1 MSKPLAW
8 GAVLIIL
15 GVAVAAFG
23 WLGRGWSPD
32 QDDEPQ
38 IALGVRLYA
47 EHCAACHGTKLE
59 GQPNWKEPLPDGRMP
74 APPHDASGHTW
85 HHSDG
90 ELFTITKKGLAAV
103 VPGYQSAMPAFEGT
117 LSDEEIRAVLAF
129 IKSSWPQ
136 NEREYQQARNKSVP

>member
-1 MSKPLAW
+1 MRKPLAW
-8 GAVLIIL
+8 GAVPIIL
-15 GVAVAAFG
+15 GVAAAAFG
-23 WLGRGWSPD
+23 WLDRGRSLDPGNGA
-32 QDDEPQ
+32 Q
-38 IALGVRLYA
+38 IALGLRLYA
-47 EHCAACHGTKLE
+47 EHCASCHGAKLE

-129 IKSSWPQ
+129 IKSSWPKI
-136 NEREYQQARNKSVP
+136 EREYQQARNKSGP